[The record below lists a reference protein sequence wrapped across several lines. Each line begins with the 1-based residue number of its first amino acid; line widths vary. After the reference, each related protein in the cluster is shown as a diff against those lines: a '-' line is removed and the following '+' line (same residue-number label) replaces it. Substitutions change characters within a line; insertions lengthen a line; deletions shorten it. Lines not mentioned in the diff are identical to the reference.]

1 MQDNKE
7 TNEKIYYSIGEVSK
21 IIGISTSKI
30 RFWEKEFDSI
40 KPKKNKKGNRI
51 FNKKELNKLKLIH
64 HLFKEKKYTI
74 DGAKKKMRKNPEKT
88 ETHQKVIENLKK
100 IKAELIEIRKNLN

>member
-1 MQDNKE
+1 MQENKE

-51 FNKKELNKLKLIH
+51 FNKKELNKLKLIN
-64 HLFKEKKYTI
+64 HLLKEKKYTI

-100 IKAELIEIRKNLN
+100 IKDELIEIRKNLN

>member
-1 MQDNKE
+1 MLENKD
-7 TNEKIYYSIGEVSK
+7 TDEKIYYSIGEVSK
-21 IIGISTSKI
+21 IIGITTSKI
-30 RFWEKEFDSI
+30 RFWEKQFDSI

-64 HLFKEKKYTI
+64 HLLKEKKYTI

>member
-1 MQDNKE
+1 MTQLNQRK
-7 TNEKIYYSIGEVSK
+7 T
-21 IIGISTSKI
+21 
-30 RFWEKEFDSI
+30 
-40 KPKKNKKGNRI
+40 KKGNRI

-64 HLFKEKKYTI
+64 HLLKEKKYTI

>member
-1 MQDNKE
+1 MLENKD
-7 TNEKIYYSIGEVSK
+7 TDEKIYYSIGEVSK

-30 RFWEKEFDSI
+30 RFWEKKFDSI

-64 HLFKEKKYTI
+64 HLLKEKKYTI

>member
-1 MQDNKE
+1 MQENKE

-64 HLFKEKKYTI
+64 HLLKEKIYNRWRKE
-74 DGAKKKMRKNPEKT
+74 KMRKNPEKT
-88 ETHQKVIENLKK
+88 ATHQKVIENLKK
-100 IKAELIEIRKNLN
+100 LKLN

>member
-1 MQDNKE
+1 MQENKE

-51 FNKKELNKLKLIH
+51 FSKKELNKLKLIH
-64 HLFKEKKYTI
+64 HLLKEKKYTI

>member
-1 MQDNKE
+1 MLENKE
-7 TNEKIYYSIGEVSK
+7 TDEKIYYSIGEVSK

-64 HLFKEKKYTI
+64 HLLKEKKYTI